1 MLTIESL
8 SVEFG
13 GLKALESIAL
23 RVKAGEIVG
32 IVGPNGSGKT
42 TLLDA
47 IAGSVAPSAGSITF
61 DGARIDD
68 MPVHARASRGIART
82 HQTPR
87 LFLRMSPLENVA
99 AGTYLQKAPKSQID
113 DAVREALS
121 ISGYAGALAIF
132 ARDVSENDRRRIELA
147 RALAASPRLFLLDE
161 PLASFDE
168 GQREVLR
175 ARLAAC
181 ARERKAAMLIA
192 ERDIAQC
199 AGLCD
204 RIVVLHA
211 GKMIAQGSPNEV
223 AADPD
228 VRDAYFGVEWRQ

>member
-1 MLTIESL
+1 MLAIESL

-13 GLKALESIAL
+13 GLKALESIDFSA
-23 RVKAGEIVG
+23 KDGEIVG
-32 IVGPNGSGKT
+32 IVGPNGAGKT
-42 TLLDA
+42 TLFDA
-47 IAGSVAPSAGSITF
+47 IGGVVAPTAGSITF
-61 DGARIDD
+61 DGVRIDG
-68 MPVHARASRGIART
+68 MPMHARASRGIART

-99 AGTYLQKAPKSQID
+99 AGTYLQRAPKSLVD

-181 ARERKAAMLIA
+181 ARERKATMLIA
-192 ERDIAQC
+192 ERDIAEC
-199 AGLCD
+199 AVLCD
-204 RIVVLHA
+204 RVVVLHA
-211 GKMIAQGSPNEV
+211 GKMIAQGTPKDV